1 MPDDPIFAAMQR
13 GLPLTRDV
21 VEAAKRYRLAQV
33 DELWA
38 EIRTLE
44 RLTDAYLGPP
54 SVLLERDPPLETAQ
68 HPRH

>member
-1 MPDDPIFAAMQR
+1 MPDDPRFSALLS
-13 GLPLTRDV
+13 GLPLTPEV
-21 VEAAKRYRLAQV
+21 VAAAKRFRLAQI
-33 DELWA
+33 DELWT
-38 EIRTLE
+38 EVRILE